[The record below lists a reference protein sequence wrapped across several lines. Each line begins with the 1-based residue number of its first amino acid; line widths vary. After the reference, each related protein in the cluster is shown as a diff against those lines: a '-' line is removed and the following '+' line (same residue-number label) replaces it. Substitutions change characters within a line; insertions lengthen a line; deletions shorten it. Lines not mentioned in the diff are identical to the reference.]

1 MMWNRRSGSRGRDV
15 RSWALVGV
23 VTGTLAAVLMT
34 PLAGA
39 EPAAADQR
47 LINDYPTVARADYIF
62 GCMAANGQT
71 RDVLERC
78 ACSIDIV
85 ATILPYEKYESAE
98 TILSVGRVGGEKT
111 SMFKTSPALQKVVA
125 ELRRAQ
131 AEAEFRCF

>member
-1 MMWNRRSGSRGRDV
+1 MKTSRRFGAGGRKAG
-15 RSWALVGV
+15 RWALAGLMA
-23 VTGTLAAVLMT
+23 GALAASLMT
-34 PLAGA
+34 PRAHA
-39 EPAAADQR
+39 EQVAANQG
-47 LINDYPTVARADYIF
+47 LINDYPTVARADYVF

-78 ACSIDIV
+78 ACSIDVV
-85 ATILPYEKYESAE
+85 ATILPYEKYVSAE
-98 TILSVGRVGGEKT
+98 TILSVRRVGGEKT

>member
-1 MMWNRRSGSRGRDV
+1 MKTGRRFEAAGWKAAQ
-15 RSWALVGV
+15 WALAG
-23 VTGTLAAVLMT
+23 LM
-34 PLAGA
+34 AGA
-39 EPAAADQR
+39 LAVSLTTPRAHAEQITTDQR

-85 ATILPYEKYESAE
+85 ATILPYEEYVSAE